1 MNRNNFFIHAALA
14 IVLILVAAFAG
25 QLNKWRKEWKSHV
38 RIVSTAEKKRA
49 VTTEE
54 VALSE
59 TASFGSPEV
68 LVKFRSG
75 VSQERIGILTASLHD
90 RVEDRIENIE
100 GWEAIDDLDNADGTA
115 VAAEYSQLPEV
126 EYAEPNYT
134 ISLDEAG
141 GPLVPVLPRD
151 PQFNDQ
157 WALANSGQ
165 RGGKQGADISATL
178 AWATTTGS
186 DKVVVAVLDS
196 GVDYTH
202 EDLAENIWVRPAT
215 MDPYQDNELGTI
227 DDENGFNAID
237 GASDPMDEN
246 GHGTHCAGII
256 GAEGENNVG
265 IAGVN
270 WKVQIMPLKF
280 MNAGGFGT
288 TKDAI
293 EAINYVIDRKKAG
306 VNWKVKIMPLK
317 FMNAGGFV
325 TTKDAVEAIN
335 YVIDRKKAGVNVR
348 IISASWG
355 STQKSRAL
363 EEVIRKAYENDILFV
378 AAAGNATTNNDRNPH
393 YPSSYNVPNVVS
405 VAALDRNDQLASFSN
420 YGLKSVAIGAPGV
433 DILSTWLGNQYEE
446 KSGTSMA
453 TPVVAGVA
461 ALILA
466 EHPRMSVDDLKKKL
480 LAASDPI
487 VALKGKTV
495 TGGRVNAAKALQ
507 N

>member
-1 MNRNNFFIHAALA
+1 MNRNNIFIHLALA
-14 IVLILVAAFAG
+14 FVLILVAAFAG
-25 QLNKWRKEWKSHV
+25 QLSKWKKDWSQHLGPMPATDKKKSA
-38 RIVSTAEKKRA
+38 TAEDI
-49 VTTEE
+49 
-54 VALSE
+54 ALSE
-59 TASFGSPEV
+59 TRSFGRPEV
-68 LVKFRSG
+68 LVRFKSG
-75 VSQERIGILTASLHD
+75 VSQETIERLTALRND
-90 RVEDRIENIE
+90 RVEDRIENVE
-100 GWEAIDDLDNADGTA
+100 GLEAIDDLDNAD
-115 VAAEYSQLPEV
+115 AATLVNEYQQLPEV
-126 EYAEPNYT
+126 EYAEPNFE
-134 ISLDEAG
+134 IELDAAEAE
-141 GPLVPVLPRD
+141 GPLVPILPHD

-202 EDLAENIWVRPAT
+202 EDLIQNMWMRPAS
-215 MDPYQDNELGTI
+215 MAPYHDNELGTI

-237 GASDPMDEN
+237 SASDPMDEN

-256 GAEGENNVG
+256 GAEGENEIG

-270 WKVQIMPLKF
+270 WKVKIMPLKF

-306 VNWKVKIMPLK
+306 VN
-317 FMNAGGFV
+317 
-325 TTKDAVEAIN
+325 
-335 YVIDRKKAGVNVR
+335 VR

-355 STQKSRAL
+355 STQRSRAL
-363 EEVIRKAYENDILFV
+363 EDAIRKAYENDILFV
-378 AAAGNATTNNDRNPH
+378 AAAGNSTVNNDRTPH
-393 YPSSYNVPNVVS
+393 FPSSYNVPNVVS
-405 VAALDRNDQLASFSN
+405 VAALDRHDELAKFSN
-420 YGLKSVAIGAPGV
+420 WGAKSVAIAAPGV
-433 DILSTWLGNQYEE
+433 DILSTWLGNAYEE

-453 TPVVAGVA
+453 TPVVSGVA
-461 ALILA
+461 ALILS

-480 LAASDPI
+480 LASTDPI

-495 TGGRVNAAKALQ
+495 TGGRINAAKALA